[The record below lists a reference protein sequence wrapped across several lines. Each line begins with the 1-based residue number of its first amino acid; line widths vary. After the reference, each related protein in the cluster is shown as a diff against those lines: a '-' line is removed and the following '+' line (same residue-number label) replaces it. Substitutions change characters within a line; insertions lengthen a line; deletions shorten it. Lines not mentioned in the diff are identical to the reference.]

1 MKKRLDQYTMAQFI
15 DIVCGDFSHI
25 DAELKDARGVAESLI
40 QQYNETSD
48 PVASKI
54 RLVENEKFG
63 KSEAKIAFYNILLN
77 LINVFG
83 AYNDV
88 RELLN
93 LARFTNISRRDDAG
107 MKAKIE
113 QLLRSEE
120 SNLLRLKKEREE
132 DASLRKDEEDTRAS
146 FDKQTAALMAH
157 FKMPI
162 SHETI
167 SASVYA
173 NLVNNFCR
181 QQRQQAAAK

>member
-1 MKKRLDQYTMAQFI
+1 MKNRLDQYTMAQFI

-25 DAELKDARGVAESLI
+25 DAELKDARGIAESLI

-48 PVASKI
+48 PVASKV

-63 KSEAKIAFYNILLN
+63 KSEAKVAFYNILLN
-77 LINVFG
+77 IINVYG

-93 LARFTNISRRDDAG
+93 SAHFTNISRRDDAG

-132 DASLRKDEEDTRAS
+132 DASLRHEEDTRAS
-146 FDKQTAALMAH
+146 FDKQTAALMVH